1 MPLYLKYEKW
11 WNIILMIVYEVM
23 YKIIIA
29 YRWASGTRFKVTF
42 QELLKILLTTTRFS
56 LGSSKIR
63 KVVSVGKYLRFYIK
77 GLSISFYF
85 PKKDYLTL
93 LYIIGENQN
102 PNSWHYYETKETPIT
117 KDDTVVDCGAGVGT
131 FTISAAQKGK
141 KVYAIEPFKESIE
154 PLKLTFAGNKKVV
167 IIPYAVGEKTDLLY
181 MNGGV
186 FGTDIQTIKTSF
198 PVKVTTIDKL
208 FFEKGRKITYLKADL
223 EGFEMQMLR
232 GARKTIKNYKP
243 KIAIT
248 TYHKKNDHIY
258 ICNYLKKL
266 NPQYNFY
273 LRGIDRRHGNPIM
286 LHAW

>member
-1 MPLYLKYEKW
+1 
-11 WNIILMIVYEVM
+11 
-23 YKIIIA
+23 
-29 YRWASGTRFKVTF
+29 
-42 QELLKILLTTTRFS
+42 
-56 LGSSKIR
+56 
-63 KVVSVGKYLRFYIK
+63 VGKYLRFYIK
-77 GLSISFYF
+77 GLSIPFYF